1 MGGGCRGGNIK
12 GTRCSTANRQ
22 MPTRNLP
29 MAAGCR
35 IWQPMDECRRIG
47 RPGRKK
53 ECQTA
58 RPVLACPA
66 SHHSLPALV
75 AVLQQ
80 HPTPIIIAIIIII
93 AAAAAAAI
101 NHQPSIHLARPTP
114 RSSRS
119 PHRLALAACTVP
131 SAATRLVGLSAA
143 AFAVPGDVASF
154 ADSRSRAFLV
164 NLLGKPPPHEP
175 TAALESRI

>member
-1 MGGGCRGGNIK
+1 MQTACLACRPGAWRRTLSCRRPRAFRCHPARVGRRRLLVLRAGMVTVCAVCNKGLGYWLHSMLLSTMGGGCRGGNIK

-75 AVLQQ
+75 AVLQVEEQ
-80 HPTPIIIAIIIII
+80 TTASIRHPLSASAIC
-93 AAAAAAAI
+93 APASA
-101 NHQPSIHLARPTP
+101 PCST
-114 RSSRS
+114 
-119 PHRLALAACTVP
+119 ALACA
-131 SAATRLVGLSAA
+131 
-143 AFAVPGDVASF
+143 
-154 ADSRSRAFLV
+154 
-164 NLLGKPPPHEP
+164 
-175 TAALESRI
+175 I